1 MTTTRPAIISPALL
15 LRFVSIIASSVS
27 FYLPLAVMPL
37 FADASGSHSSAGLA
51 NGVLLLATVAG
62 ELVTPRFVAR
72 VGYRWALGAG
82 LTLLG
87 APALLLLAFSS
98 FPMIML
104 VSVLRGLGFA
114 VTVVAGG
121 ALTAAL
127 IPDERRGEGLALV
140 GLVGGIP
147 SLVALPFGVWA
158 AGHWG
163 FGIVFVITAVAPL
176 AAIVTL
182 PGLPG
187 SKPAARGQHGVLS
200 GLRNRAIMR
209 PATIFAASASAA
221 GVVVT
226 FLPLAMAG
234 RAAWVAPVA
243 LFLQPTAATIGRW
256 IAGRLGDR
264 GGQTRLLVP
273 SVALAI
279 VGMAAMAVTA
289 SAPIVVAG
297 AATFGVGFGVLQ
309 NASLSLMYAR
319 VPKSGYGT
327 VSAIWNAGYDIGMA
341 VGAIGVGLLITSAGF
356 SPAFL
361 ITAATMVPAL
371 LMARRETAPRVAAP
385 AAAPAL
391 AAA

>member
-1 MTTTRPAIISPALL
+1 MTPIISPALL

-37 FADASGSHSSAGLA
+37 FADASGSHGGAGLA
-51 NGVLLLATVAG
+51 NGALLLATVAG

-87 APALLLLAFSS
+87 APALLLLTFSS
-98 FPMIML
+98 FPMILL
-104 VSVLRGLGFA
+104 VGGLRGLGFA

-140 GLVGGIP
+140 GLVGGVP

-158 AGHWG
+158 ANHWG

-187 SKPAARGQHGVLS
+187 CKPTARGQHGVLS

-226 FLPLAMAG
+226 FLPLAMAH
-234 RAAWVAPVA
+234 RASWVAPAA
-243 LFLQPTAATIGRW
+243 LFLQPTAATLGRW
-256 IAGRLGDR
+256 VAGRLGDH

-273 SVALAI
+273 SVTLAVI
-279 VGMAAMAVTA
+279 GMAAMAITA

-319 VPKSGYGT
+319 VPKSGYGA
-327 VSAIWNAGYDIGMA
+327 VSAIWNAGYDVGMA
-341 VGAIGVGLLITSAGF
+341 AGAIGVGVLVSASGF
-356 SPAFL
+356 TPAFL

-371 LMARRETAPRVAAP
+371 VMARREKAPRVALPVGTGAP
-385 AAAPAL
+385 ELVAA
-391 AAA
+391 

>member
-1 MTTTRPAIISPALL
+1 MTPIISPALL

-37 FADASGSHSSAGLA
+37 FADAAGSHSSAGLA
-51 NGVLLLATVAG
+51 NGALLLATVAG

-87 APALLLLAFSS
+87 APALLLLTFSS

-104 VSVLRGLGFA
+104 VGVLRGLGFA

-140 GLVGGIP
+140 GLVGGVP

-187 SKPAARGQHGVLS
+187 AKPAARGEHGVLR
-200 GLRNRAIMR
+200 GLRNGAIMR

-226 FLPLAMAG
+226 FLPLAMAH
-234 RAAWVAPVA
+234 RASWVAPAA

-256 IAGRLGDR
+256 VAGRLGDR
-264 GGQTRLLVP
+264 GGQIRLLVP

-279 VGMAAMAVTA
+279 IGMAAMAITA

-327 VSAIWNAGYDIGMA
+327 VSAIWNAGYDVGMA
-341 VGAIGVGLLITSAGF
+341 VGAIGVGVLVSASGF
-356 SPAFL
+356 TPAFL
-361 ITAATMVPAL
+361 ITAATMIPAL
-371 LMARRETAPRVAAP
+371 VIARREKAPRVALPVGTGAP
-385 AAAPAL
+385 ELVPA
-391 AAA
+391 

>member
-1 MTTTRPAIISPALL
+1 
-15 LRFVSIIASSVS
+15 
-27 FYLPLAVMPL
+27 
-37 FADASGSHSSAGLA
+37 
-51 NGVLLLATVAG
+51 
-62 ELVTPRFVAR
+62 
-72 VGYRWALGAG
+72 
-82 LTLLG
+82 
-87 APALLLLAFSS
+87 
-98 FPMIML
+98 
-104 VSVLRGLGFA
+104 
-114 VTVVAGG
+114 
-121 ALTAAL
+121 L

-140 GLVGGIP
+140 GLVGGVP
-147 SLVALPFGVWA
+147 SLIALPFGVWA

-187 SKPAARGQHGVLS
+187 CKPAARGRHGVLS
-200 GLRNRAIMR
+200 GLRNGAIMR

-226 FLPLAMAG
+226 FLPLAMSH
-234 RAAWVAPVA
+234 RASWVAPAA
-243 LFLQPTAATIGRW
+243 LFLQPAAATIGRW

-279 VGMAAMAVTA
+279 VGMAAMAITTA
-289 SAPIVVAG
+289 APIVVAG
-297 AATFGVGFGVLQ
+297 AATFGIGFGVLQ

-327 VSAIWNAGYDIGMA
+327 VSAIWNAGYDVGMA
-341 VGAIGVGLLITSAGF
+341 AGAIGVGVLVSAAGF
-356 SPAFL
+356 TPAFL

-371 LMARRETAPRVAAP
+371 VMARRETKPRVALPVATGAP
-385 AAAPAL
+385 ELVAA
-391 AAA
+391 